1 MRTRAFAAAAILR
14 FKVGA
19 AVLALAWP
27 AAGTEKGASPAC
39 SIDTREKRTVTR
51 VLDGETF
58 IVDGG
63 GEVRLAG
70 TLAPKAFDTAGGAT
84 SWPLA
89 EQARE
94 ALQAL
99 IAERSVTLAFSGA
112 RSDRHGRLIAHVFTA
127 NLAGADEAWVQGAML
142 QRGLARA
149 YALVGNAPCVAAMIA
164 LESVARDASIGLWA
178 EPVYAIRAADD
189 VNNLLRLAGTFQ
201 VVEGRV
207 SAVSDTRGT
216 TYVNFGEDWRQDFT
230 LVVRQPMRRAL
241 ATADVPLERVAGTL
255 VRVRGW
261 IERRGGPMIELSH
274 AGLMEMLPEAAQ
286 AARAAKTPRRRSRRA
301 AGP

>member
-1 MRTRAFAAAAILR
+1 M
-14 FKVGA
+14 
-19 AVLALAWP
+19 AWP
-27 AAGTEKGASPAC
+27 AAGTEKGASAAC

-89 EQARE
+89 EHARE

-99 IAERSVTLAFSGA
+99 VADRSVTLAFAGA
-112 RSDRHGRLIAHVFTA
+112 RSDRHGRLMAHVFTA
-127 NLAGADEAWVQGAML
+127 NLAAAGEAWVQGAML

-149 YALVGNAPCVAAMIA
+149 YALEANAPCVAEMIA
-164 LESVARDASIGLWA
+164 LEAVARDASRGLWA
-178 EPVYAIRAADD
+178 EPAYAIRAADD
-189 VNNLLRLAGTFQ
+189 VNQLLRLAGTFQ
-201 VVEGRV
+201 IVEGRV

-230 LVVRQPMRRAL
+230 VAIRQPMRRAL
-241 ATADVPLERVAGTL
+241 SSSGVQLEGMTGVA

-261 IERRGGPMIELSH
+261 IERRGGPAIGLSH
-274 AGLMEMLPEAAQ
+274 AGLIEVLPDAPEVAETSQ
-286 AARAAKTPRRRSRRA
+286 TTRRRSRRKVS
-301 AGP
+301 P